1 MKFQNIPQFDFY
13 ALHFYATQSKTYF
26 QVKNCKL
33 KTILCT
39 STPTH
44 PPAILPW
51 DASKNNMICSLLL
64 NTYSWCWEEKLSLKT
79 FYIPDLYGGLYLN
92 CQSPICLDL
101 QYCATAGHCW
111 PTLFFP
117 VWTVSNIRLK
127 CFDSLYHR
135 LHLSVHMWGLN
146 IFKIMF
152 YLGWN
157 MICFATKHS
166 KFGVVGCCQL
176 DLFSLNKIF
185 FARIFSCF
193 WARNMPESWEKW
205 NMSRTC
211 WSKSLNIIIS
221 DLRLA
226 RQFALTGVKLQCL
239 VAKHVMSGTLFI

>member
-44 PPAILPW
+44 PPAILLW
-51 DASKNNMICSLLL
+51 DASRNNMICFLLL
-64 NTYSWCWEEKLSLKT
+64 NTYSRCWEKLSLNT
-79 FYIPDLYGGLYLN
+79 FYIPDLYGGLYFKL
-92 CQSPICLDL
+92 PITYLFRPSVLCYSWSLL
-101 QYCATAGHCW
+101 TH
-111 PTLFFP
+111 LFFP

-135 LHLSVHMWGLN
+135 LHLSVYMSGLN

-152 YLGWN
+152 YLGAN

-166 KFGVVGCCQL
+166 KFGVGGCCRL
-176 DLFSLNKIF
+176 NLFSLNKIF
-185 FARIFSCF
+185 FARIF
-193 WARNMPESWEKW
+193 
-205 NMSRTC
+205 
-211 WSKSLNIIIS
+211 
-221 DLRLA
+221 
-226 RQFALTGVKLQCL
+226 
-239 VAKHVMSGTLFI
+239 KH